1 MSRNCSSCPLRL
13 GSWSFHFHQ
22 ALSNHNAVQ
31 MFHRSQHICF
41 EYISQ
46 RAITC
51 YVDFCR
57 IPYLWNV
64 VWTQLVINNQAL
76 PKCLSTSRSN
86 VCPYVLNNIRS
97 PLRLYFKKVAS
108 VIGSSI
114 LTSALHSSIFNA
126 HMCTAPPR
134 PRAFRPPPVFS
145 LNTNMVYQCQ

>member
-1 MSRNCSSCPLRL
+1 MF
-13 GSWSFHFHQ
+13 WIH
-22 ALSNHNAVQ
+22 LSKGDH
-31 MFHRSQHICF
+31 MLCLFF
-41 EYISQ
+41 
-46 RAITC
+46 
-51 YVDFCR
+51 R

-86 VCPYVLNNIRS
+86 VCPYVLNNIRP
-97 PLRLYFKKVAS
+97 PLRLYFKEVAS

-134 PRAFRPPPVFS
+134 PRAFRPPPVFFAEHKHGLSMSVRGQSIQSSFISADTRDTRWQLLWLSIS
-145 LNTNMVYQCQ
+145 LL